1 MCNYYVRIVF
11 ANDCQS
17 GWEFMY
23 LVLCASRQ
31 DPSEDTGHFSVLVT
45 GITTAFTCSLPLEE
59 LDTTAKQLDTLTKVI
74 LNTQHFVQK

>member
-23 LVLCASRQ
+23 LVLCASIIVNMWK
-31 DPSEDTGHFSVLVT
+31 PHVL
-45 GITTAFTCSLPLEE
+45 
-59 LDTTAKQLDTLTKVI
+59 
-74 LNTQHFVQK
+74 